1 LSSST
6 SSSATATT
14 AAMTAAGK
22 VIVRE
27 TVVKMDV
34 GLSISKDDFTKDKQE
49 DFKQEFANIAGRP
62 KKEVRIKSIE
72 SVFLRRRRLLAESI
86 RVSVEVVVQN
96 VSQGL
101 SVSSLMTPENL
112 NTGMSR
118 VGLPALEVLQSARVE
133 EQVVVAPSPTTTPAP
148 LVSPITTAA
157 DTTVVLASTPIP
169 ANTSQD
175 VVVVMDDAPGNTVD
189 LTTLIA
195 GSLGGAGLLVAV
207 TISTVILYRRRA
219 ARIARSKLVLTPLD
233 EIYVTNDRFQQP
245 TPLQHA
251 GNQVEVCL

>member
-1 LSSST
+1 
-6 SSSATATT
+6 
-14 AAMTAAGK
+14 
-22 VIVRE
+22 
-27 TVVKMDV
+27 MDV

-96 VSQGL
+96 MSQGL
-101 SVSSLMTPENL
+101 AVSRLMTSENL

-169 ANTSQD
+169 ANTSQN

-189 LTTLIA
+189 LTTVIA
-195 GSLGGAGLLVAV
+195 SSLGGNGSLLHVLLY
-207 TISTVILYRRRA
+207 STP
-219 ARIARSKLVLTPLD
+219 KPM
-233 EIYVTNDRFQQP
+233 
-245 TPLQHA
+245 
-251 GNQVEVCL
+251 